1 MNARALAIEILF
13 DVIIN
18 GQYANLALKQRLT
31 EVSKTDQPLVTALV
45 YTTLQH
51 HRTVRAWWMSYVSK
65 YPKAKVAIVLDCAA
79 CQLRYFDKLP
89 DYAIV
94 HESVEWLKQNK
105 FDHHASMV
113 NAVLHKLIQEG
124 VHDLKGED
132 EFDTFAL
139 NAAIPTWLYKLW
151 ISHYGLESAQKIA
164 LSLLN
169 PAHVHGRVN
178 TLKTTVEKIL
188 QDPHL
193 HASALGHYSVLSDE
207 NLVHSTYVKNG
218 EIWLQDDA
226 SAYVSEFVDA
236 KPNTKVLDVCSAPGS
251 KAAGLAASM
260 KNTGSITAIELHPA
274 RAKLIGQLMNTL
286 GIDIVETKTLDARD
300 LAHHLPAGD
309 YDTVLADVPCSGLG
323 VMRRK
328 ADIKIRLTPAQ
339 LDEIEGLQK
348 AILDGVAGLVK
359 PEGVLVY
366 STCTLNKKE
375 NENQIRH
382 FLKKYPE
389 YSLLEERTIFPFEYD
404 SDGFYMAKLKRTA

>member
-1 MNARALAIEILF
+1 MNARALAIEILI
-13 DVIIN
+13 DVIVH

-31 EVSKTDQPLVTALV
+31 EVSKADQALVTALV

-51 HRTVRAWWMSYVSK
+51 HRTVRFWWKRYV
-65 YPKAKVAIVLDCAA
+65 PKFPKPTVAIVLDCAA
-79 CQLRYFDKLP
+79 AQLRYFDKLP
-89 DYAIV
+89 HYAIV
-94 HESVEWLKQNK
+94 NESVEWLKQNK
-105 FDHHASMV
+105 FDHNAAMV

-124 VHDLKGED
+124 VHDLHGEN
-132 EFDTFAL
+132 EEDTFAL

-151 ISHYGLESAQKIA
+151 INHYGQETAQKIA

-169 PAHVHGRVN
+169 PASVHGRIN
-178 TLKTTVEKIL
+178 TLKVQKEELLK
-188 QDPHL
+188 DPTL
-193 HASALGHYSVLSDE
+193 HASKLGSFSLVSDE
-207 NLVHSTYVKNG
+207 NLVHSRYVEKG

-251 KAAGLAASM
+251 KAAGLATSM
-260 KNTGSITAIELHPA
+260 NNTGSITAIELHPH
-274 RAKLIGQLMNTL
+274 RAKLIGQLMDKL
-286 GIDIVETKTLDARD
+286 GITIVQTKTLDARE
-300 LAHHLPAGD
+300 LMNHLPSNE

-328 ADIKIRLTPAQ
+328 ADIKIRLTPEQ

-348 AILDGVAGLVK
+348 AILDGIASLVK
-359 PEGVLVY
+359 VEGTLVY

-382 FLKKYPE
+382 FLKKYPD
-389 YSLLEERTIFPFEYD
+389 YSLVEERTIFPFEYD
-404 SDGFYMAKLKRTA
+404 SDGFYMAKLKRMR